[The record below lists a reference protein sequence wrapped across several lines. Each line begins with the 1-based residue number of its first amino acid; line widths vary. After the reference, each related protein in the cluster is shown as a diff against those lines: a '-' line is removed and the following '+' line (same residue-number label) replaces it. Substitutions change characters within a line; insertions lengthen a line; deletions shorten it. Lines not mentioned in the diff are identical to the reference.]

1 MKYNVPKAGVYQVQS
16 KNFAYESELS
26 NKAYILAMSSDIF
39 KIKELFENPSSIG
52 LFKYMS
58 EKNDEWGNFIKEHFE
73 IPASDVEYVYN
84 ISGEKYISPLVVR
97 FIRDSYG
104 TKDAGYP
111 INIKWLDML
120 SNLLKQRFYVKWE
133 KLYNSLNFT
142 YDPLKPYDMTISE
155 SNQLESNDISTDTT
169 TSESTTNSTSEGSRQ
184 GFNSLDYQPVDK
196 HTMNDNDESS
206 STKNRN
212 STRNESNDRK
222 ISRQGN
228 IGNITLQEL
237 IEKERNVYDWQ
248 FMNVVYKDLDSILTI
263 NFYGGI
269 I

>member
-16 KNFAYESELS
+16 KNFVYESELS

-58 EKNDEWGNFIKEHFE
+58 EKNDEWGNFIKNHFE
-73 IPASDVEYVYN
+73 IPTSDVEYVYN

-104 TKDAGYP
+104 TKDVGYP

-155 SNQLESNDISTDTT
+155 SNQLESNDTSTDTT